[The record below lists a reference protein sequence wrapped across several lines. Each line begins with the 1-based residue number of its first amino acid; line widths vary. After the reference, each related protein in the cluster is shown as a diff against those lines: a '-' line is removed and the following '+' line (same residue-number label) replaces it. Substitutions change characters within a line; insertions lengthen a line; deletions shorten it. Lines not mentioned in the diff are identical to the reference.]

1 MATPKS
7 GRYTLFLTYSSE
19 DMLQSQSCIRVN
31 SVLKRGKNKLAYTK
45 SRIRGLYMLLN
56 LTLISGENG
65 GACLF
70 PSVSANRFALSLASF
85 HQGELLL

>member
-1 MATPKS
+1 
-7 GRYTLFLTYSSE
+7 
-19 DMLQSQSCIRVN
+19 
-31 SVLKRGKNKLAYTK
+31 
-45 SRIRGLYMLLN
+45 MLLN

-85 HQGELLL
+85 RQGELLL